1 MDGGELE
8 RREWDDAIR
17 NPSRSMDGLGLQCSC
32 LVEWSSY
39 EPLSSRPRWECCSSS
54 LCPVSPWR
62 YQQSYPQPVSCPPTN
77 MHCAGVLEVGKN
89 VESILYLDGSFIIL
103 TRWTQGLFAGGKRKA
118 KNSQLF
124 PSNETPFF
132 LDFVIQKFS
141 NLVFNNKKTIS
152 ISFWTFVSPLFAM
165 HWRMW
170 TSAYLERADLDLVE
184 FGRPLLPVDG
194 DVFGLLVGQCWV
206 DGIHAVQLVVCD
218 LQLQQQ
224 HFARLVRQRQHL
236 NFVTLDFIGNCAY
249 FGSFYRFSREV
260 YWIGNSRMK
269 FDVSGI
275 VLDVL
280 LICSSFLTLAIF
292 FVFTFKI
299 QNLKSMQYLNLII
312 IMLWEWYHLI

>member
-141 NLVFNNKKTIS
+141 NLVFNKKKLFLSHSGLSFRPCLQCIEECEQVHTSSVQIS
-152 ISFWTFVSPLFAM
+152 TLSSLGDPCFLLMAM
-165 HWRMW
+165 SLDSLLG
-170 TSAYLERADLDLVE
+170 SAE
-184 FGRPLLPVDG
+184 
-194 DVFGLLVGQCWV
+194 
-206 DGIHAVQLVVCD
+206 
-218 LQLQQQ
+218 
-224 HFARLVRQRQHL
+224 
-236 NFVTLDFIGNCAY
+236 
-249 FGSFYRFSREV
+249 
-260 YWIGNSRMK
+260 
-269 FDVSGI
+269 
-275 VLDVL
+275 
-280 LICSSFLTLAIF
+280 
-292 FVFTFKI
+292 
-299 QNLKSMQYLNLII
+299 
-312 IMLWEWYHLI
+312 